1 MSRFNW
7 TDREELMCLVIYK
20 KLMKNDFE
28 KGLKSTLCYEMA
40 SKPNTPTFDSI
51 ILKIGNYKYLFTNG
65 AKGLKNCSKGNKR
78 IYNEF
83 KDCSIKEIEDEIKK
97 LEGAKNIFTTKKQEK
112 KPQKELDNEKEK
124 LDFNPQFKK
133 ALACMKEGKN
143 LFITGKAGT
152 GKSTLLKH
160 FCSETKEKPVVL
172 APTGVAAL
180 NVNGLTIHSFFKF
193 NFNVT
198 PENLKSKKTA
208 PTNAEIYKKLKILV
222 IDEISMVRADLL
234 DCIDVFLSRWGP
246 VKKKPFGG
254 VQMVFIG
261 DLYQLPPIVTFE
273 EKAFFKLVYETPFF
287 FSSKVYKKFPIEM
300 IELEKVY
307 RQKNKDFINLLNR
320 IRNNSVNEE
329 DLHALNKRHL
339 PSFEPKKNEFYIN
352 LTATNKKAD
361 NINTDKLESLKEIEH
376 QSQAYIHG
384 NFGKEY
390 YPTYLDLRF
399 KVGAQVMFLNN
410 DSSRRWVNG
419 SIGVITKVNENKECL
434 TVRLHSDN
442 EDVFVYRHTWDVYK
456 VIYSKQKKTL
466 EQDMVGSFIQYP
478 IRLAWAITIHKS
490 QGKSFDRVI
499 IDSEGMFANGQAYVA
514 LSRCRSFETLV
525 LKTPMKKT
533 FIKTD
538 YRIFNFM
545 NSHLYQK
552 AEQNMPAKEKIKM
565 IETAIECK
573 KNLKMS
579 YFKANGIIEKRKAYP
594 IQVGVLSFKDKEFQG
609 MLAVCLK
616 DKKEKNF
623 RLDRIL
629 ELDWD

>member
-1 MSRFNW
+1 
-7 TDREELMCLVIYK
+7 
-20 KLMKNDFE
+20 MKD
-28 KGLKSTLCYEMA
+28 
-40 SKPNTPTFDSI
+40 
-51 ILKIGNYKYLFTNG
+51 
-65 AKGLKNCSKGNKR
+65 
-78 IYNEF
+78 
-83 KDCSIKEIEDEIKK
+83 
-97 LEGAKNIFTTKKQEK
+97 Q
-112 KPQKELDNEKEK
+112 

-133 ALACMKEGKN
+133 ALKCMKEGKN

-160 FCSETKEKPVVL
+160 FCSEAKEKPVVL

-180 NVNGLTIHSFFKF
+180 NINGLTIHSFFKF

-198 PENLKSKKTA
+198 PETIKSKK
-208 PTNAEIYKKLKILV
+208 PDPRNAEIYKKLKILV

-234 DCIDVFLSRWGP
+234 DCIDIFLSHWGP

-273 EKAFFKLVYETPFF
+273 EKTFFKLVYETPFF
-287 FSSKVYKKFPIEM
+287 FSSKVYKKLQIEM
-300 IELEKVY
+300 IELDKVY
-307 RQKNKDFINLLNR
+307 RQKNTDFISLLNR

-339 PSFEPKKNEFYIN
+339 PFFKPKKNEFYIN

-361 NINTDKLESLKEIEH
+361 NINKDKLASLIEIEH
-376 QSQAYIHG
+376 QSQAEIRG
-384 NFGKEY
+384 SFGKEY
-390 YPTYLDLRF
+390 YPTYLDLSF

-410 DSSRRWVNG
+410 DSDRRWVNG
-419 SIGVITKVNENKECL
+419 SLGIITDVDEDREFL
-434 TVRLHSDN
+434 TIRLHSDN
-442 EDVFVYRHTWDVYK
+442 EYVFVYRHTWDIYK
-456 VIYSKQKKTL
+456 FIYSKKTKTL
-466 EQDMVGSFIQYP
+466 EQDMIGSFTQYP

-525 LKTPMKKT
+525 LKTPMKKE

-552 AEQNMPAKEKIKM
+552 AEQNMPAQEKIKM

-573 KNLKMS
+573 KNLKMT
-579 YFKANGIIEKRKAYP
+579 YFKTNGITDKRKVFP
-594 IQVGVLSFKDKEFQG
+594 LEVGVRSYKDKEFQG
-609 MLAVCLK
+609 MVAYCFK
-616 DKKEKNF
+616 DKTEKTF
-623 RLDRIL
+623 RIDRIL